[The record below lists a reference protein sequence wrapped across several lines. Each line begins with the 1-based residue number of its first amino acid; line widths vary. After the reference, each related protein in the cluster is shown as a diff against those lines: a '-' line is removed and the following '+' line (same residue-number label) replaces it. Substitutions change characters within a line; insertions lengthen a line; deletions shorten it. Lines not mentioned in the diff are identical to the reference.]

1 MMVPWQG
8 PKRREGVAEAKPIR
22 PTKMTN
28 ISTALHA
35 LQNDQAVLAIQALQN
50 QLRDLRDSDPQDN
63 DVHWYAIID
72 GISDQTGISPQ

>member
-1 MMVPWQG
+1 MAGTETPQ
-8 PKRREGVAEAKPIR
+8 GVAEANQSAQKI
-22 PTKMTN
+22 MTN

-72 GISDQTGISPQ
+72 DISDQTGISPQ